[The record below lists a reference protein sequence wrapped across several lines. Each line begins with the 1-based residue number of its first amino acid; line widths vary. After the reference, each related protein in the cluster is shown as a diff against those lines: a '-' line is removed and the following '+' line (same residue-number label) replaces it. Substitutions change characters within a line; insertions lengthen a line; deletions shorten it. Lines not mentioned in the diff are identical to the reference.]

1 MAALTAS
8 IDSTLMLIL
17 NKLSGNDMLFNLN
30 PTTSVNI
37 TEDVRT
43 AKTTATVS
51 ATSTVGV
58 ALVANASRANYS
70 IYNTGPSTVFLRE
83 GATVSAVLYDVQIP
97 SGFYWKEEFTS
108 ARYLGAISVITASGT
123 ASLQVSEGSV

>member
-1 MAALTAS
+1 
-8 IDSTLMLIL
+8 
-17 NKLSGNDMLFNLN
+17 MLFNLN

-43 AKTTATVS
+43 AKTTATIS

-58 ALVANASRANYS
+58 ALAANANRANYS
-70 IYNTGPSTVFLRE
+70 IYNAGPATVFVRE
-83 GATVSAVLYDVQIP
+83 GAVVTSTLYDVQIP
-97 SGFYWKEEFTS
+97 AGFYWKEDFSS

-123 ASLQVSEGSV
+123 ASLQVSEGSVL